1 MAEVRVIVLKEHAVG
16 LPDAQRNFEM
26 KTVPTP
32 TCQDDHVLLRLLF
45 VSVDPY
51 LRGLIRAGG
60 SGYQSG
66 LPEGS
71 PMLSGA
77 VAKVIESKDA
87 GFVEGDIVQG
97 MLSWQEV
104 QSVPA
109 KGLRKVNPSLAPIST
124 AVGILG
130 MTGLSAYFGLIEV
143 GQPKAGETLVV
154 SAAAGAVGSAVG
166 QIGKILGLRVVGI
179 AGSDEKV
186 ALLTEKYGFDAV
198 VNYKKPNLEEN
209 LRAACPQGIDV
220 YFENVGGEIADIVFK
235 LLNVKGRVAVC
246 GSISDYN
253 RTEVAMGPRM
263 QTTIVAKRL
272 RVEGFLVR
280 DFAAKNGEA
289 MQQLGAWV
297 QSGQLK
303 YDETIVEGFEN
314 LPSALISLFTS
325 DHVGKLVV
333 KTADM

>member
-1 MAEVRVIVLKEHAVG
+1 MAATRVILLKEHPVG
-16 LPDAQRNFEM
+16 LPDAQKHFEI
-26 KTVPTP
+26 KTVATP
-32 TCQDDHVLLRLLF
+32 SCENEHVLLQLLF
-45 VSVDPY
+45 ASVDPY

-60 SGYQSG
+60 SGYMSG

-71 PMLSGA
+71 PMVSGA
-77 VAKVIESKDA
+77 VGKVIESKDP

-109 KGLRKVNPSLAPIST
+109 KGLRKLNPALAPVST

-130 MTGLSAYFGLIEV
+130 MTGLSAYFGLIDV

-198 VNYKKPNLEEN
+198 VNYKKPNLEAN
-209 LRAACPQGIDV
+209 LRAACPQGVDV
-220 YFENVGGEIADIVFK
+220 YFENVGGEIGDTVFN
-235 LLNVKGRVAVC
+235 LMNVKGRVAVC
-246 GSISDYN
+246 GFISDYN
-253 RTEVAMGPRM
+253 KTEVALGPRM
-263 QTTIVAKRL
+263 QPAIVAKRL

-289 MQQLGAWV
+289 LQQLASWV

-325 DHVGKLVV
+325 DHIGKLVV
-333 KTADM
+333 KTADV